1 MARASRPEDLK
12 FKTFADGY
20 INIHPGSVCANLGTF
35 ETPYLVF
42 QEKVQ
47 DIFHI
52 ISFALILFYL
62 VCFDFV
68 WIDFILFNMI

>member
-1 MARASRPEDLK
+1 MQDSASTFYINSTTVSSIHVSGVMARASRPEDLK

-42 QEKVQ
+42 QEKVG
-47 DIFHI
+47 I
-52 ISFALILFYL
+52 
-62 VCFDFV
+62 
-68 WIDFILFNMI
+68 